1 MKIEIWSDI
10 ACPFC
15 YIGKRH
21 LEEALDEFE
30 HASDVNV
37 VWHSFELDP
46 EAETETDKNIYEK
59 LASKYGQSLE
69 WAKQANEDLKQK
81 AAEVGIEFN
90 PEKIIPTNS
99 FDAHRLIKLAEEN
112 GLADEAEEELFKAYF
127 TEGKNIS
134 NPETLHQ
141 VGTSIGLDED
151 DIQSTLES
159 DAYSEE
165 VRADEKEAQQIGV
178 RGVPFFVFNRKFA
191 VSGAQPVHTFVE
203 ALEKSYADD
212 QKQSVEN

>member
-21 LEEALDEFE
+21 LEQALDQFK
-30 HASDVNV
+30 HADEVDV

-46 EAETETDKNIYEK
+46 EAKTETDKNIYEK

-81 AAEVGIEFN
+81 AADVGIEFN

-99 FDAHRLIKLAEEN
+99 FDAHRLIKLADEY
-112 GLADEAEEELFKAYF
+112 GLEDEAEEQLFNAYF

-134 NPETLHQ
+134 NYDTLRQIGATLGLGKDDVETM
-141 VGTSIGLDED
+141 
-151 DIQSTLES
+151 LES
-159 DAYSEE
+159 EQYSDD
-165 VRADEKEAQQIGV
+165 VRRDEKEAQQIGV
-178 RGVPFFVFNRKFA
+178 RGVPFFVLNRKYA
-191 VSGAQPVHTFVE
+191 ISGAQPVHTFVE
-203 ALEKSYADD
+203 ALEKCYADE
-212 QKQSVEN
+212 QKQAVEN